1 MNYIV
6 MNKDTKLCTPCSLSE
21 AEEKL
26 EQVRKTIYPNAYI
39 VETDQQASKQGFKAT
54 GEAEIVEDA
63 GCAGGA
69 CTL

>member
-6 MNKDTKLCTPCSLSE
+6 MNKEIKLCEPCSHEE
-21 AEEKL
+21 AQKKL
-26 EQVRKTIYPNAYI
+26 NDLNMIYPNAYI

-54 GEAEIVEDA
+54 GEAEIVEDV